1 MLDGLKEDNECDE
14 AQLTRKEID
23 KFDEDSE
30 DALAALAAQD
40 TNPVVNKVEF
50 DQIRQSQRRP
60 ILDFEH
66 EPDDRSQN

>member
-50 DQIRQSQRRP
+50 DQIRQSQRRQ